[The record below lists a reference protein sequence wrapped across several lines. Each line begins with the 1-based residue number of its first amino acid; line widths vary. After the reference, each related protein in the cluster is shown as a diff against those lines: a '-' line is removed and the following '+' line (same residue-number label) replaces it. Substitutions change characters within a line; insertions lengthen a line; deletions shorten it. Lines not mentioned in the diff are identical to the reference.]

1 MAGEQVVQRGYR
13 ITGRV
18 QGVFFR
24 VWTRDTASS
33 LGLRGTVRNRPDG
46 SVEAHF
52 IGPIPVVEEMAMRLR
67 EGPSASRVD
76 EVEEVESGDPV
87 EGDTFEILL

>member
-1 MAGEQVVQRGYR
+1 MAGEKVVQRGYR

-33 LGLRGTVRNRPDG
+33 LGLQGTVRNLPDG
-46 SVEAHF
+46 SVGAHF
-52 IGPIPVVEEMAMRLR
+52 KGPTRVVEEMTMRLK
-67 EGPSASRVD
+67 EGPPASRVD
-76 EVEEVESGDPV
+76 EVEETESGDPI
-87 EGDTFEILL
+87 EGDTFEILF